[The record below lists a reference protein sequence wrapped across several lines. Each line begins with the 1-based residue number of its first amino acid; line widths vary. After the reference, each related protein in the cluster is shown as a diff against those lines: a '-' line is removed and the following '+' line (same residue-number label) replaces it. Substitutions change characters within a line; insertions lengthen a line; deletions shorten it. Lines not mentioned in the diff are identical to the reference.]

1 MSYNGYIRMWEHQ
14 LEKKKVI
21 PSRTKMSLKQSK
33 TNIFK
38 WQNMCSTNDKK
49 CSYPYVTKRSLN
61 LKERRGGGREET
73 AQEENGLKI

>member
-14 LEKKKVI
+14 LEKKKSDTFTYQNV
-21 PSRTKMSLKQSK
+21 SKSK

-38 WQNMCSTNDKK
+38 WQNMCSMNDKK
-49 CSYPYVTKRSLN
+49 CSYPYVTKTSLN

>member
-1 MSYNGYIRMWEHQ
+1 
-14 LEKKKVI
+14 
-21 PSRTKMSLKQSK
+21 
-33 TNIFK
+33 
-38 WQNMCSTNDKK
+38 MCSMNDKK